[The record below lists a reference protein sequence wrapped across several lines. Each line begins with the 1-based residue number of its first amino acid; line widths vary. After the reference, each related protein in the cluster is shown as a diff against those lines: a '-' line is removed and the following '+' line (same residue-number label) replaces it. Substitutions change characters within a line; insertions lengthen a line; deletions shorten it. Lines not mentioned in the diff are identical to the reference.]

1 MVDQCSEM
9 HKTLE
14 NIDMY
19 YDEGAKKEESVR
31 NVFQRAQM
39 EGGKHYLAFV
49 EEALEMERGR
59 KRKAN
64 VETLVEFR

>member
-1 MVDQCSEM
+1 
-9 HKTLE
+9 
-14 NIDMY
+14 MY